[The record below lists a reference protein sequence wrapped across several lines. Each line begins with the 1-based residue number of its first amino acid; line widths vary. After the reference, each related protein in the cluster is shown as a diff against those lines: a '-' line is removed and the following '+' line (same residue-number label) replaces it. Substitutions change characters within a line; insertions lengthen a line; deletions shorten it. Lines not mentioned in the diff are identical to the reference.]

1 MPTKRVTMR
10 KLRDVLRLKLQ
21 ADLSV
26 RAISRSTKLSIGG
39 VQKLLSRAR
48 ALHLTWPLP
57 DDLDDAR
64 AGRVVSTPAPIPGAG
79 PRAVRRR
86 TGPRCTRN

>member
-39 VQKLLSRAR
+39 VQKRLSRAR
-48 ALHLTWPLP
+48 ALNLTWPLP
-57 DDLDDAR
+57 DDL
-64 AGRVVSTPAPIPGAG
+64 G
-79 PRAVRRR
+79 
-86 TGPRCTRN
+86 